1 MTGTPYEFAS
11 LGVEPAEGF
20 IEAAPVDQS
29 GQPNQLMAHV
39 DHVLQPA
46 AEHVSFVSGCDG
58 LGRIDHSCDSK

>member
-1 MTGTPYEFAS
+1 VQSDHQPRRQPGAAF

-29 GQPNQLMAHV
+29 GQPNLLMAHV

-46 AEHVSFVSGCDG
+46 AEHVSFVLG
-58 LGRIDHSCDSK
+58 LRRFGAH